1 MSPIFS
7 ALCRRRGN
15 AEWDAVL
22 RATGLVALLA
32 LYPTARWPWVAGLVG
47 FFCLTLFLSG
57 PTTVVVPAA
66 FEPLLMVA
74 GRVYPPL
81 LVACV
86 AVTGNLY
93 MDYVNYHLFGAAIQ
107 HPRLEKA
114 KTSRVVQAGLKLF
127 QRSPFFA
134 TWLCSWSPIPY
145 WIVSTLAPLSR
156 YSKRKYLFA
165 TFLGRGPRVWF
176 FASLG
181 HVIPVSTQLLV
192 AWVACALAIG
202 AAVVVWRRRALSR
215 PARSGTSSSTS
226 SPPSAHRETSKGD
239 RVCGSSPFSSLRI
252 QRPLCAFPSPPENR
266 CTPA

>member
-47 FFCLTLFLSG
+47 FFCMTLFLSG

-181 HVIPVSTQLLV
+181 HVIPLSTQVLV

-202 AAVVVWRRRALSR
+202 AAVVVWRRRAMSR
-215 PARSGTSSSTS
+215 RPGSPAAS
-226 SPPSAHRETSKGD
+226 PSAPATPIHDETTKGNSL
-239 RVCGSSPFSSLRI
+239 CGSSPSSSLRI
-252 QRPLCAFPSPPENR
+252 RRPLYAFQSLPENR
-266 CTPA
+266 CTRA